1 VTGQATS
8 SNLVLASGSRVRR
21 TLLTGAGLDPK
32 VDPADLDEPAI
43 EADCRLR
50 GLDTPA
56 TALELAEAKATL
68 VAARHPGAIVVACD
82 QMLDVGGESLR
93 KADNMAGAAATLRR
107 LAGREH
113 RLICGAVIR
122 RGDETLWR
130 HTDEAVLTMRP
141 LDDAAIDDYLTRAG
155 TVVLTSVG
163 AYQLEGLGAQLF
175 ERIEGDYFTILGL
188 PLLPLLAALREQDL
202 TVAGLL
208 S

>member
-1 VTGQATS
+1 MAGHQRDPEIDRGNGRQRHSVVEPPPGRVPRPADVTGQAAS

-93 KADNMAGAAATLRR
+93 KAADMAGAAATLRR
-107 LAGREH
+107 LAGR
-113 RLICGAVIR
+113 
-122 RGDETLWR
+122 
-130 HTDEAVLTMRP
+130 
-141 LDDAAIDDYLTRAG
+141 
-155 TVVLTSVG
+155 
-163 AYQLEGLGAQLF
+163 
-175 ERIEGDYFTILGL
+175 
-188 PLLPLLAALREQDL
+188 
-202 TVAGLL
+202 
-208 S
+208 

>member
-1 VTGQATS
+1 MSGLSTS
-8 SNLVLASGSRVRR
+8 FNLVLASGSRVRR
-21 TLLTGAGLDPK
+21 TLLTGAGLDPT

-56 TALELAEAKATL
+56 TALALAEAKARL
-68 VAARHPGAIVVACD
+68 VAARHPGAVVIACD

-93 KADNMAGAAATLRR
+93 KPDDMAGAAATLRR
-107 LAGREH
+107 LAGRDH
-113 RLICGAVIR
+113 RLICGTVIR

-141 LDDAAIDDYLTRAG
+141 LDAAAIEAYLARAG
-155 TVVLTSVG
+155 EVVLTSVG

-202 TVAGLL
+202 AVAGLL